1 MYRTLCVAVMTLFAG
16 FSGCASGRRSASDS
30 RGVPATAGAIPTTRQ
45 VESVAPALAE
55 ALNHWRIT
63 QRSNERLLVRGPT
76 FVGLQGA
83 SAREASE
90 LGGLLGEAIN
100 QHADPRLRF
109 VAPAYNGDDA
119 AAADGIFDARATWD
133 PKARRGAESSPR
145 VGLEIVDPRNGR
157 TVFSNETAV
166 PPSAPGAVPADA
178 QQTAGVS
185 LPARQAVSQ
194 RPVAG
199 PETDSGGAPRV
210 PVPPATDAT
219 AEAPAI
225 VSRAPSPES
234 PAGSVAPAAPRERD
248 ATRAPGR
255 PRSKAP
261 PTAARQRG
269 RSVVASLRRGVIY
282 FDNAGLADRV
292 IILQERTATAD
303 NGALSV
309 RLVVTSRKGKRT
321 LEIRCDFYDE
331 QGAAVGG
338 VKSVKLPVREGVPAT
353 VSLASYR
360 PATRYVMF
368 VRD

>member
-1 MYRTLCVAVMTLFAG
+1 
-16 FSGCASGRRSASDS
+16 
-30 RGVPATAGAIPTTRQ
+30 
-45 VESVAPALAE
+45 VEGVAPALAE
-55 ALNHWRIT
+55 ALNHWRVT

-90 LGGLLGEAIN
+90 LGGLLGAAIN

-133 PKARRGAESSPR
+133 PKARRGADPSPR

-157 TVFSNETAV
+157 TIFSNDAAV
-166 PPSAPGAVPADA
+166 PPSAPGAA
-178 QQTAGVS
+178 QQAAGVS
-185 LPARQAVSQ
+185 PPARQAVSQ

-199 PETDSGGAPRV
+199 PGTGSGGAPLAS
-210 PVPPATDAT
+210 VPPATDAT
-219 AEAPAI
+219 TEAPAI
-225 VSRAPSPES
+225 VSQAPSPES

-248 ATRAPGR
+248 ATRVTR
-255 PRSKAP
+255 RTRSKAP
-261 PTAARQRG
+261 PTAGRERG